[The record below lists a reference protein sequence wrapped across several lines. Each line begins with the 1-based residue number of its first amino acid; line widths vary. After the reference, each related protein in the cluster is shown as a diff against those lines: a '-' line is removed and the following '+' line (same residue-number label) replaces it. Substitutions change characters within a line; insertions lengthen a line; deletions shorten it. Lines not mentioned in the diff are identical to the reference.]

1 MKLYNELVVVVISS
15 VWPHPTQSQKPEPW
29 NSHHHHPIVCWYNV
43 ILTVWAQS
51 KCMCCWLCIL
61 IYRVKQKHYAICQVL
76 RKINAITWS
85 KKALKFALQ
94 GKHHNVLF
102 STQTSNPQTS
112 PFRRYTAPFQGLAII
127 APRST
132 TPWEAGMNV
141 SWWFILKSTR
151 WLYINWFLA
160 VFAPTDY
167 PEEPPDLVVNSKK
180 RVARWEESDATL
192 SEASVMNI
200 SV

>member
-1 MKLYNELVVVVISS
+1 MSGLKKNQCNYLIKESPEICPPRKASQCPFLYSDI
-15 VWPHPTQSQKPEPW
+15 KP
-29 NSHHHHPIVCWYNV
+29 
-43 ILTVWAQS
+43 
-51 KCMCCWLCIL
+51 
-61 IYRVKQKHYAICQVL
+61 
-76 RKINAITWS
+76 
-85 KKALKFALQ
+85 
-94 GKHHNVLF
+94 
-102 STQTSNPQTS
+102 SNLA

-167 PEEPPDLVVNSKK
+167 PEEPPDLVVGSKK
-180 RVARWEESDATL
+180 RVAQWEAQWNEADATL
-192 SEASVMNI
+192 SEASVRNI
-200 SV
+200 PIHLTGKEQDGC